1 MEVTILGPVG
11 AKIDGINL
19 KSVLDD
25 QEIISEIRKAF
36 IDNSVLVFKNQNLN
50 PSHLLSVAKIIGLP
64 IKHPIFPGLSE
75 HPEIIKIENLGEMYH
90 TNAHW
95 HSDVTFEEEPPD
107 ATFLYSLEVPDEG
120 GDTLFSNQ
128 FLAYE
133 SLADDVKLM
142 LSDKKA
148 SHSNASILSLMGAD
162 TSNAK
167 KVLHPV
173 IRTHPDSKKKALYVT
188 QAFVEKIEEMDIK
201 KSEDTLAILYSAAS
215 KEEFTH
221 RHKWSKGD
229 LLIWDNR
236 SVQHFAEHGY
246 GNKVRTMHRITTSG
260 SKPF

>member
-1 MEVTILGPVG
+1 MHLKKLGPVG
-11 AKIDGINL
+11 AQVDGIAL
-19 KSVLDD
+19 HSVLEDPGTLSD
-25 QEIISEIRKAF
+25 LKKAF

-50 PSHLLSVAKIIGLP
+50 PSDLLKVAEIIGRPL
-64 IKHPIFPGLSE
+64 KHPIFPGLPDF
-75 HPEIIKIENLGEMYH
+75 PEIIKIENLGEMYH

-107 ATFLYSLEVPDEG
+107 ATFLYSLEVPDTG

-128 FLAYE
+128 FLAHE
-133 SLADDVKLM
+133 SLPEDLKSL

-148 SHSNASILSLMGAD
+148 IHSNASILSLIGAD
-162 TSNAK
+162 ISNAK
-167 KVLHPV
+167 RVLHP
-173 IRTHPDSKKKALYVT
+173 IFRTHPDNGRKALFVT
-188 QAFVEKIEEMDIK
+188 QAFVENIEGLGEK
-201 KSEDTLAILYSAAS
+201 KSEDTLAILYSAAC
-215 KEEFTH
+215 KEEFIY

-246 GNKVRTMHRITTSG
+246 GDKVRTMHRITTSG